1 LNASVING
9 SMYSK
14 CAALNRFQ
22 NRAAF
27 SKLKVSF
34 VPSVVPIMMIIHRT
48 MKTVV
53 NNRLIEGG
61 GVGGM
66 IIASHLF
73 IKLF

>member
-1 LNASVING
+1 MLVVDSVING

-14 CAALNRFQ
+14 RASLNRFQ

-27 SKLKVSF
+27 SMSS

-53 NNRLIEGG
+53 NNRLLEGG
-61 GVGGM
+61 GGDYRFAFVHK
-66 IIASHLF
+66 IAF
-73 IKLF
+73 K